1 MRLPL
6 LAGELLSCGYL
17 AGHPLLAAHA
27 CRAACGALSVLC
39 DKLGSTALLAVE
51 SRSKGTAAEHA
62 LLIICTVRL
71 AAMKKHAGVTALNS
85 FHAVLLLT
93 VILQNCRELPESER
107 AAGGHAVGS
116 HTAAAQPGS
125 GARHCVRG

>member
-17 AGHPLLAAHA
+17 AGHPLLAAQA

-39 DKLGSTALLAVE
+39 GKLGSTALLAVE
-51 SRSKGTAAEHA
+51 SCSRGTAAEQA
-62 LLIICTVRL
+62 LLVICTGGL
-71 AAMKKHAGVTALNS
+71 AAMEKHAEVTALNS

-93 VILQNCRELPESER
+93 VILQNRRELPESER
-107 AAGGHAVGS
+107 VAGGHAAGS
-116 HTAAAQPGS
+116 HTAAAQPGL
-125 GARHCVRG
+125 GAKHCVRG